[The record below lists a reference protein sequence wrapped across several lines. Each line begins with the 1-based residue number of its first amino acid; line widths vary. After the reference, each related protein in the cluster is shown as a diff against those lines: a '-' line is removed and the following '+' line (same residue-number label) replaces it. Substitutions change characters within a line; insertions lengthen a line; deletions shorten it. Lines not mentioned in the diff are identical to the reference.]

1 MYIIFFRKKTVYEQ
15 QVNPV
20 VLPPA
25 MELTG
30 VSAATEEAE
39 GTSTEASTVRP
50 SEALCLGLC
59 LGLCLAA
66 AIASTLGLGLRLAPP
81 VAAQAA
87 AVARAATVTTVA
99 SVAPVITSVAEGPP
113 FRGPSLTSCNTHN
126 NFEKLH

>member
-59 LGLCLAA
+59 LAA

-87 AVARAATVTTVA
+87 AVARATTVTTVA

-126 NFEKLH
+126 TFEKLH